1 MTGLWSLIRRNSKLF
16 FKDKG
21 MFISA
26 LITPMILLVL
36 YATFLAKVYRDSFN
50 ASIPSVFE
58 VSDKLINSTV
68 ACQLI
73 SSLVAVSCVTVA
85 FCCNMIMVQDKVT
98 GARRDLTVSP
108 VKSSTLSLGYYF
120 STIASTLIV
129 CLMALGAGFI
139 YIASVGWYLSV
150 SDVLYTLL
158 DVFLLSMFGT
168 ALSSIV
174 NFFASTEGQM
184 SAVGTIVSAGYG
196 FICGAYMPISQFGE
210 GLQKVL
216 SFFPGTYGT
225 SLIRRHFMRGV
236 FEEMENTGFPSE
248 VVKGIGDSI
257 DCNLKFLGSEVSEG
271 AMYAVLAGAVVLLVA
286 VYVMMNVIAK
296 KKHKV

>member
-150 SDVLYTLL
+150 SDVLYILL

-210 GLQKVL
+210 GLQKVI

>member
-108 VKSSTLSLGYYF
+108 VKSSALSLGYYF

-286 VYVMMNVIAK
+286 VYVLMNVIAK

>member
-108 VKSSTLSLGYYF
+108 VKSSALSLGYYF
-120 STIASTLIV
+120 STIVSTLIV
-129 CLMALGAGFI
+129 CLIALGAGFI

-210 GLQKVL
+210 GLQKVI

-286 VYVMMNVIAK
+286 VYVLMNVIAK